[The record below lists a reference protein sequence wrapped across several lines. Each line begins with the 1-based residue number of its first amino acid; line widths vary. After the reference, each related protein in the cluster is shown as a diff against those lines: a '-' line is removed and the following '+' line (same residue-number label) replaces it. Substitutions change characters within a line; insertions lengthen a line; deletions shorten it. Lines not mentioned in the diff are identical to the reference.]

1 MTQYRNNVNEMLI
14 VKEVMENKKVIQF
27 SSGSFAFYNNDFNC
41 IEIWQDILHHKKIS
55 TNAVDLLNHVKEESK
70 DEYFGYYF
78 TEKNPLFNRKEWCET
93 YVVGGIMSI
102 DY

>member
-1 MTQYRNNVNEMLI
+1 MKSYNKANEMLI
-14 VKEVMENKKVIQF
+14 IKEVIENKKVIQF
-27 SSGSFAFYNNDFNC
+27 NSGSFAFYNNDFNC

-55 TNAVDLLNHVKEESK
+55 TSIVDLLNYAIEECSEEF
-70 DEYFGYYF
+70 EYHF
-78 TEKNPLFNRKEWCET
+78 TENNPLFNRKEWCET